1 MVSKP
6 ADDGASAR
14 PRPRHWSETPER
26 GNATWVAIGTFLA
39 TLLGRRV
46 SLRPLYL
53 VAAYFF
59 LSGPQARRHARAYLR
74 RVLPHEPRSGDVFR
88 LVYTFATTILD
99 RLYLTRERYDFF
111 GITSEG
117 GALMGEEGGGGGGG
131 FLVGGDRGRF
141 ERG

>member
-26 GNATWVAIGTFLA
+26 GNATRVAIGTFLA
-39 TLLGRRV
+39 TLLGRLVRLRPVARVV
-46 SLRPLYL
+46 SLFSLP
-53 VAAYFF
+53 
-59 LSGPQARRHARAYLR
+59 GPQARRPARAYRR

-111 GITSEG
+111 DITSEG
-117 GALMGEEGGGGGGG
+117 EALMEEE
-131 FLVGGDRGRF
+131 VA
-141 ERG
+141 